1 MNFLKKKLT
10 KFAKKKVK
18 EIVTAPRDERNPHFQ
33 KLIDD
38 TGDFLRF
45 DMKILKKSGFW
56 SFDSSKYTPGNIDAT
71 EFLEAALARMP
82 WENIFEDV
90 EGRFYPL

>member
-1 MNFLKKKLT
+1 MCQSLTHTFIHFSFVSDFFKNKNFRKMNFLKKKLT

-18 EIVTAPRDERNPHFQ
+18 EIVTAPRDQRNPHFQ

-45 DMKILKKSGFW
+45 EEHE
-56 SFDSSKYTPGNIDAT
+56 A
-71 EFLEAALARMP
+71 EF
-82 WENIFEDV
+82 
-90 EGRFYPL
+90 

>member
-18 EIVTAPRDERNPHFQ
+18 EIVTAPKDQRNPQFQ

-45 DMKILKKSGFW
+45 GQHFFNNL
-56 SFDSSKYTPGNIDAT
+56 SFGQYFK
-71 EFLEAALARMP
+71 
-82 WENIFEDV
+82 
-90 EGRFYPL
+90 

>member
-18 EIVTAPRDERNPHFQ
+18 EIVTAPRDQRNPHFQ

-45 DMKILKKSGFW
+45 EI
-56 SFDSSKYTPGNIDAT
+56 
-71 EFLEAALARMP
+71 FLGL
-82 WENIFEDV
+82 
-90 EGRFYPL
+90 RFYNKIFIIANIHRET

>member
-45 DMKILKKSGFW
+45 KKHI
-56 SFDSSKYTPGNIDAT
+56 P
-71 EFLEAALARMP
+71 
-82 WENIFEDV
+82 
-90 EGRFYPL
+90 

>member
-45 DMKILKKSGFW
+45 EIQKKIFEFL
-56 SFDSSKYTPGNIDAT
+56 SFDFSKYTPGNIDGT

-82 WENIFEDV
+82 WEKIFEDV